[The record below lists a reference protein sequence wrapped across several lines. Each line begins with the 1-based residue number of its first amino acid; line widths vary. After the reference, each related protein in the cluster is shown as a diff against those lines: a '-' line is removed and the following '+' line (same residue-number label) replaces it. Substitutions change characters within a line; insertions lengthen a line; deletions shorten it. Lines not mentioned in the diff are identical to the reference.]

1 MTKQTGP
8 SAAVMEAMSE
18 SAPAP
23 KNSDS
28 LAELQ
33 KLAKASIV
41 LAAEISDLEEQL
53 RGKNEALAA
62 IYTKSMVDLMA
73 ELEIDY
79 IGIPP
84 TDNLPG
90 MDFNLRSTY
99 GANIAASWDAERKNR
114 GFAFMKK
121 MGAEDLIK
129 TEVSVLFPKGGL
141 QQAQKLL
148 ASAKKIKVSFKDPKR
163 KKILKTAV
171 NADLIKTIPSGS
183 LKGWLK
189 ELYEK
194 KGKTLTESQL
204 ALIGGYVGKVV
215 KPEVRDAES

>member
-1 MTKQTGP
+1 
-8 SAAVMEAMSE
+8 
-18 SAPAP
+18 
-23 KNSDS
+23 
-28 LAELQ
+28 
-33 KLAKASIV
+33 
-41 LAAEISDLEEQL
+41 
-53 RGKNEALAA
+53 
-62 IYTKSMVDLMA
+62 
-73 ELEIDY
+73 
-79 IGIPP
+79 
-84 TDNLPG
+84 
-90 MDFNLRSTY
+90 
-99 GANIAASWDAERKNR
+99 
-114 GFAFMKK
+114 MKK